1 MTSITIEELDLDLGL
16 APQENEEYPMTFHDP
31 MYDERQTEMYKNNNL
46 GSNVLRTNPFS
57 GNNEE
62 IIDDNED
69 STYETPQEFMSEESA
84 NNITL
89 TATQDLIILLQ
100 SLYQSQAAL
109 ALLNDSLS
117 LQQNPETL
125 AQLTQTLINTFGED
139 IMEEEPLYVNAKQYN
154 RILKR
159 REARAKLEAE
169 GRIPKQRQ
177 KFLYE
182 SRHLHALRRVRGEGG
197 RFSSGSTTQSEDTL
211 TSSTS
216 PSNSTSSSTE
226 YPTGQNAQL
235 PKLRRKRPVETEVT
249 QIVKSKFSKGVM
261 SKNAIKGVSRS
272 K

>member
-1 MTSITIEELDLDLGL
+1 MSESEYHSCMDNYETCLYPENTRQDQEIAVASYPNPITSRESPREVI
-16 APQENEEYPMTFHDP
+16 ENEQQMFPE
-31 MYDERQTEMYKNNNL
+31 NN
-46 GSNVLRTNPFS
+46 SS
-57 GNNEE
+57 
-62 IIDDNED
+62 
-69 STYETPQEFMSEESA
+69 S
-84 NNITL
+84 NITL
-89 TATQDLIILLQ
+89 TATQDLIVLLQ

-197 RFSSGSTTQSEDTL
+197 RFSSGSTTQSEQDTPA
-211 TSSTS
+211 SSTS
-216 PSNSTSSSTE
+216 PTNSTASNSDPSS
-226 YPTGQNAQL
+226 A
-235 PKLRRKRPVETEVT
+235 
-249 QIVKSKFSKGVM
+249 GV
-261 SKNAIKGVSRS
+261 NNRFNLRS
-272 K
+272 KRTRATEHDQMESSQKVLKSTTPGKRGGGRKKN

>member
-1 MTSITIEELDLDLGL
+1 MSCTNPTSELGL
-16 APQENEEYPMTFHDP
+16 VQAPDANEEYQSCF
-31 MYDERQTEMYKNNNL
+31 NNFDSLYSSEQDLMLEKPPQNL
-46 GSNVLRTNPFS
+46 YTNQSNGHNSDDLP
-57 GNNEE
+57 
-62 IIDDNED
+62 DNE
-69 STYETPQEFMSEESA
+69 YVQQELTA
-84 NNITL
+84 NTNNNITL

-125 AQLTQTLINTFGED
+125 ALLTQTLINTFGED

-197 RFSSGSTTQSEDTL
+197 RFSSGSTTQSEQDLPTA
-211 TSSTS
+211 
-216 PSNSTSSSTE
+216 SNSPTNSTASSGE
-226 YPTGQNAQL
+226 CC
-235 PKLRRKRPVETEVT
+235 PVA
-249 QIVKSKFSKGVM
+249 S
-261 SKNAIKGVSRS
+261 VSLRS
-272 K
+272 KRTRNVLPDCNEFERLSKVTKGKYPKKGTGKLAN

>member
-1 MTSITIEELDLDLGL
+1 MS
-16 APQENEEYPMTFHDP
+16 
-31 MYDERQTEMYKNNNL
+31 
-46 GSNVLRTNPFS
+46 GSNPNSEYEFQA
-57 GNNEE
+57 NEDCQPSFDDFDCLYSSE
-62 IIDDNED
+62 QDMIHEKPDQSNGHNSEDLQDNE
-69 STYETPQEFMSEESA
+69 YIQQELIVNTSS
-84 NNITL
+84 NITL
-89 TATQDLIILLQ
+89 TATQDLVILLQ

-125 AQLTQTLINTFGED
+125 ALLTQTLINTFGED

-197 RFSSGSTTQSEDTL
+197 RFSSGSTTQSEQDLPTA
-211 TSSTS
+211 SDS
-216 PSNSTSSSTE
+216 PTNSTASSSECPAPNVSIRPKRTRSVLPDRTE
-226 YPTGQNAQL
+226 L
-235 PKLRRKRPVETEVT
+235 ERL
-249 QIVKSKFSKGVM
+249 SKVAKGKYSKKGKAKV
-261 SKNAIKGVSRS
+261 AI
-272 K
+272 

>member
-1 MTSITIEELDLDLGL
+1 MSETGYNSCMDNYETCLYSQEEVPVASYSSPITGRESPCDVI
-16 APQENEEYPMTFHDP
+16 ENEQQMFPE
-31 MYDERQTEMYKNNNL
+31 NN
-46 GSNVLRTNPFS
+46 
-57 GNNEE
+57 
-62 IIDDNED
+62 
-69 STYETPQEFMSEESA
+69 

-89 TATQDLIILLQ
+89 TATQDLIVLLQ

-197 RFSSGSTTQSEDTL
+197 RFSSGSTTQSEQDTPA
-211 TSSTS
+211 SSTS
-216 PSNSTSSSTE
+216 PTNSSASYSDPPPSGE
-226 YPTGQNAQL
+226 NNRFNL
-235 PKLRRKRPVETEVT
+235 
-249 QIVKSKFSKGVM
+249 
-261 SKNAIKGVSRS
+261 RS
-272 K
+272 KRTRATEHDQIEITQKVLKPSNPGKRGGGRKKN

>member
-1 MTSITIEELDLDLGL
+1 MDNYETCLYPQNTRQEGYSSPITHGHSPRDVI
-16 APQENEEYPMTFHDP
+16 ENEQQMFPE
-31 MYDERQTEMYKNNNL
+31 NNNN
-46 GSNVLRTNPFS
+46 S
-57 GNNEE
+57 
-62 IIDDNED
+62 
-69 STYETPQEFMSEESA
+69 
-84 NNITL
+84 NITL

-197 RFSSGSTTQSEDTL
+197 RFSSGSTTQSEQDTP

-216 PSNSTSSSTE
+216 PTNSTASYSDPSPAGE
-226 YPTGQNAQL
+226 NNRFNL
-235 PKLRRKRPVETEVT
+235 
-249 QIVKSKFSKGVM
+249 
-261 SKNAIKGVSRS
+261 RS
-272 K
+272 KRTRTAEQDQIERAQKILKPTNSGKRGGGRKKN